1 MNDIDSILRT
11 IFGLEQFR
19 LEQREIVN
27 DVLAGRDALVVMPTG
42 AGKSLC
48 FQLPAVALK
57 GLTLVISPL
66 ISLMTD
72 QVRQLRALRIPALM
86 LSSGQSWD
94 EQSGVMARLRDGF
107 RGVLYVAPERFNAPG
122 FLSIITGRKLSLLAI
137 DEAHCISQWGHD
149 FRPEYLRL
157 GELRK
162 QLGGPRTIAL
172 TATATPEVRTD
183 IVRNLELK
191 DPAIHVTGFDRPNL
205 SYQSIVFAK
214 ARNKD
219 QELVDYLRRQTAG
232 GIVYCSTRKQVEQVS
247 ALLEANLRGRTVV
260 SYHAGM
266 EAELR
271 DSSQRRFSEG
281 GDPIVV
287 ATNAFGMGINKPN
300 LRYVIHY
307 NLPGSLEA
315 YYQEAGRAGRDG
327 LPAECILYFAVA
339 DVMTQKFFI
348 DKIGEANG
356 TLSQK
361 QIALLQRR
369 GTRQLDAM
377 QNYARWERCRRR
389 QILEYFGEAKIP
401 ENCSCDVCG
410 ARSPKLR
417 VTGRAAESAGKEQ
430 GQNQA
435 QDQGQAQGQ
444 LPQVSQTM
452 ANLGHPAMAAIEVF
466 RLARLKEVR
475 RDVVRS
481 LGTIFFQHLPDE
493 LLCRLSAN
501 PPKSVDELRDEFEV
515 HNKVVDNFGMRIV
528 HVAGAV
534 REPRQ
539 GQEQEQSQ
547 LPHVSQQRTNMGHPQ
562 PSHIRPEKANLGHP
576 PDMGRPLERPSHI
589 RQRKADVGH
598 PEKVADAAVEARFE
612 RLRKWR
618 LELARKHRWPPYCV
632 LQDATLLEIA
642 RARPRAMGELL
653 RIKGMG
659 PTRVEKYGEELLAE
673 LAKG

>member
-1 MNDIDSILRT
+1 MSDVDSILT
-11 IFGLEQFR
+11 SIFGLERFR
-19 LEQREIVN
+19 LQQREIVN
-27 DVLAGRDALVVMPTG
+27 DVLAGRDVLVVMPTG

-72 QVRQLRALRIPALM
+72 QVRQLRALRIPAMM
-86 LSSGQSWD
+86 LSSGQTWD
-94 EQSGVMARLRDGF
+94 EQSGAMARLRDGF

-162 QLGGPRTIAL
+162 QLGEPRTIAL

-348 DKIGEANG
+348 DKIGEGNG
-356 TLSQK
+356 GLSAK
-361 QIALLQRR
+361 QIAVLQRR
-369 GTRQLDAM
+369 GTKQLDAM

-401 ENCSCDVCG
+401 ENCECDVCG
-410 ARSPKLR
+410 ARSPKLK
-417 VTGRAAESAGKEQ
+417 VTGRAAELGGSADKER
-430 GQNQA
+430 GPSQNQS
-435 QDQGQAQGQ
+435 QGQGQ
-444 LPQVSQTM
+444 LPHVSQKT
-452 ANLGHPAMAAIEVF
+452 ANVGHPALPAKFLERAAGAAVATEDV

-475 RDVVRS
+475 RDAVRS

-493 LLCRLSAN
+493 LLRRLIAS
-501 PPKSVDELRDEFEV
+501 PPRTVAELKDEFEV
-515 HNKVVDNFGMRIV
+515 HNKIVENFGMRILYTV
-528 HVAGAV
+528 NAIAAPPLAERLPQVGTPIVRAKSRRREERTSRAKVAAAKLVAG
-534 REPRQ
+534 
-539 GQEQEQSQ
+539 G
-547 LPHVSQQRTNMGHPQ
+547 
-562 PSHIRPEKANLGHP
+562 KAGTAY
-576 PDMGRPLERPSHI
+576 GSE
-589 RQRKADVGH
+589 
-598 PEKVADAAVEARFE
+598 VEARFE
-612 RLRKWR
+612 RLRTLR
-618 LELARKHRWPPYCV
+618 LKLARERGWSAFRI
-632 LQDATLLEIA
+632 LFDTTLLEVA
-642 RARPRAMGELL
+642 RIRPRTIRELI
-653 RIKGMG
+653 RIKGVG
-659 PTRVEKYGEELLAE
+659 EQKAVEFGEEFLAE